1 MAKTKR
7 IYKKHFIV
15 FNNNGIISA
24 TTPKDWARAN
34 QDYFPKYDFSDS
46 YNTPIVEEIEKY
58 LLILELDDF
67 MLSNTS
73 ANLLNKGNLIT
84 FLIQKVAVDFIW

>member
-46 YNTPIVEEIEKY
+46 DNTPVVEEIEKY
-58 LLILELDDF
+58 LSKNGFSKI
-67 MLSNTS
+67 SNTEIVI
-73 ANLLNKGNLIT
+73 LYQYKCI
-84 FLIQKVAVDFIW
+84 

>member
-58 LLILELDDF
+58 LLKNGFSKIENKEIVILYQY
-67 MLSNTS
+67 
-73 ANLLNKGNLIT
+73 KCI
-84 FLIQKVAVDFIW
+84 